1 MSESTVSRVLNGD
14 DTAIAISEGTRQNV
28 LEAAKELD
36 YRPHP
41 GARFLRGRRTG
52 LVGLI
57 AREANDPFFAEMIN
71 IIVSQLQGR
80 AYNVIL
86 GYANN
91 DPARAVTLTYVL
103 DPRLCDGLLLL
114 GDLSEF
120 GQDDEL
126 ARQLHRHNHMVMVSR
141 GAGALLGTLPS
152 VGIDNNRGAGMV
164 LDYLAQL
171 GHRNIAF
178 VSANRAGD
186 FYERRMAYERHMNE
200 HSGGVPDS
208 YIQVDENSHEGGY
221 QAMHRLLSL
230 SMPPTAVWCA
240 DDTMA
245 VGACAAAR
253 DLGLTVPVDVSIVGF
268 DDIRV
273 AAYLRPALTT
283 VRQPLEEIGRQ
294 AVDLLLSPAAA
305 KSPGAEPMR
314 IFLEPQ
320 LVIRDS
326 CRPPRTADF
335 AKKAEGR

>member
-1 MSESTVSRVLNGD
+1 MSESTVSRVLNSD
-14 DTAIAISEGTRQNV
+14 DTVIAISEGTRQSV
-28 LEAAKELD
+28 LEAARELD

-41 GARFLRGRRTG
+41 GARFLRGRRSG

-71 IIVSQLQGR
+71 IIAGQLQSR

-91 DPARAVTLTYVL
+91 DPARAVTLTHVL

-114 GDLSEF
+114 GDLSEL

-126 ARQLHRHNHMVMVSR
+126 ARQLRRHNRMVMVSR
-141 GAGALLGTLPS
+141 GAGVLLGTLPS
-152 VGIDNNRGAGMV
+152 VGIDNARGAALV
-164 LDYLAQL
+164 LEYLAQL
-171 GHRNIAF
+171 GHRRIGF

-200 HSGGVPDS
+200 YSGEVPAS

-221 QAMHRLLSL
+221 QAMHRILSL
-230 SMPPTAVWCA
+230 PMPPTAVWCA

-253 DLGLTVPVDVSIVGF
+253 DLGITVPADVSIVGF

-273 AAYLRPALTT
+273 TAYLRPALTT
-283 VRQPLEEIGRQ
+283 VRQPLEELGRQ

-305 KSPGAEPMR
+305 KGPGAEPAR

-326 CRPPRTADF
+326 CCPPRTADF
-335 AKKAEGR
+335 ANKAGGR